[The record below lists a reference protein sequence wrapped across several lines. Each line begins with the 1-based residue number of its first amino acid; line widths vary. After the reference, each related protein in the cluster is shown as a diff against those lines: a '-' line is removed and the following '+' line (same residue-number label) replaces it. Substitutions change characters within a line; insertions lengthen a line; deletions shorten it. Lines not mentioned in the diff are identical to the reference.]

1 MTLLAFL
8 SGAVAFGFILSSLF
22 FLRFWRETRDPL
34 FIAFSISFLPLGTG
48 QMFLALGGIPDE
60 QRSLVYLVRF
70 AAFMLIIRA
79 VVIKNRPV

>member
-34 FIAFSISFLPLGTG
+34 FIAFSIRFFFLELDKCSWPLAGYPMNKEAWYISCG
-48 QMFLALGGIPDE
+48 SPL
-60 QRSLVYLVRF
+60 SC
-70 AAFMLIIRA
+70 
-79 VVIKNRPV
+79 